1 MITLL
6 LIILVFVLYIVW
18 FIVDMSL
25 FERYEGK
32 LKRGVK
38 VWSRELDAKSWNYLS
53 SLQRDVV
60 EEKEYLFLKFKQRFI
75 RKENHEALIFSRPD
89 GFSSTWICLGYVDLN
104 SPTRQIQYRM
114 ALTGLILLVIL
125 NALGA
130 LFFVF
135 SFYPYKNAI
144 DTFLKREANA
154 TL

>member
-6 LIILVFVLYIVW
+6 LIIFAFALYIVW

-38 VWSRELDAKSWNYLS
+38 VWSRELDAKSWKYLS

-75 RKENHEALIFSRPD
+75 RKEHHEALIFSRPD
-89 GFSSTWICLGYVDLN
+89 GLSSTWICLGYVDLN

-114 ALTGLILLVIL
+114 ALTGLILLIIL

-144 DTFLKREANA
+144 DTFLETKANA